1 MKNNQSLM
9 VIDPAAITP
18 CIESFNRIARVA
30 PFPVTYHLPAL
41 YNTDSLFKEYDSSLT
56 NGIIVL
62 GSATSVNDEN
72 IWQDKIVEI
81 LFDASKNNIPIL
93 GLCYGHQLLG
103 KIFGGKVEPLW
114 YGEVRKGNR
123 VVDLKES
130 LIWGRPK
137 SGRLLYSH
145 QDGVT
150 IVPRGFTVLAS
161 SDMVSIE
168 AIASNDKPIWGFQAH
183 LEATNSFVKEHKMEP
198 PGIEESFD
206 FGHML
211 LDRFIFS
218 LK

>member
-1 MKNNQSLM
+1 M

-30 PFPVTYHLPAL
+30 PLSVTYHLPAL
-41 YNTDSLFKEYDSSLT
+41 YNTDSLFKEYDSRLT
-56 NGIIVL
+56 NGVIIL

-81 LFDASKNNIPIL
+81 LMDASKHNIPIL

-114 YGEVRKGNR
+114 DDEIKQGNR
-123 VVDLKES
+123 VVHLKES

-145 QDGVT
+145 QDGIT
-150 IVPRGFTVLAS
+150 TVPRGFTVLAS

-168 AIASNDKPIWGFQAH
+168 AIASEDKPIWGFQTH
-183 LEATNSFVKEHKMEP
+183 LEATNLFVKEHKMGP
-198 PGIEESFD
+198 QGIEESFD